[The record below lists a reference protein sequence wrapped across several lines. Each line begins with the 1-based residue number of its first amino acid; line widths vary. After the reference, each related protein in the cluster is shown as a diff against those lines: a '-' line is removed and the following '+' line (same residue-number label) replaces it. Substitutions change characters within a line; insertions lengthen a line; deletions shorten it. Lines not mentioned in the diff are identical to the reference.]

1 MSNNPIKKDGRSL
14 RAEKTYDEAHQK
26 LINSAVELFNNPLV
40 SHEKITVSQIAKHA
54 GVSVATAYN
63 HFPENKLDIY
73 GSIFQLGFKDVRDE
87 LNKFLESSPQ
97 PDAAVTMFLNTVA
110 KVVVD
115 LGNAIRFAWFEVRD
129 IQASGKWIEG
139 EPYDVLNGLC
149 KNYDP
154 KIADELTD
162 DIFQMFNGITFLW
175 LRYDPNYIVWS
186 KYTDEWYLEN
196 VNKVFGKAINCLLYT
211 SPSPRD

>member
-1 MSNNPIKKDGRSL
+1 MSINPIKKDGRSL
-14 RAEKTYDEAHQK
+14 RAEKTYDRAHQK

-97 PDAAVTMFLNTVA
+97 PDAAITMFLNTVA

-162 DIFQMFNGITFLW
+162 DIFQMFNGVTFLW
-175 LRYDPNYIVWS
+175 LRYDPNYTVWS

-196 VNKVFGKAINCLLYT
+196 VNKIFSKAIKIHK
-211 SPSPRD
+211 

>member
-162 DIFQMFNGITFLW
+162 DIFQMFNGLTFLW

-196 VNKVFGKAINCLLYT
+196 INKIFSKAIKIHK
-211 SPSPRD
+211 